1 MIECFRK
8 WRRYVAAPLVVSVAA
23 LSVPV
28 IPAQARMVSTD
39 QIVEQKVGS
48 ARERVADFLARD
60 DVRAEIQSL
69 GLAPNE
75 TEARVAA
82 LSDDEIRAIADRID
96 TLPAGQ
102 GAVGAVVGAALI
114 VFIVLLIT
122 DLAGLTDVFSFTKKG
137 ALKSN

>member
-1 MIECFRK
+1 M
-8 WRRYVAAPLVVSVAA
+8 
-23 LSVPV
+23 
-28 IPAQARMVSTD
+28 
-39 QIVEQKVGS
+39 
-48 ARERVADFLARD
+48 
-60 DVRAEIQSL
+60 
-69 GLAPNE
+69 
-75 TEARVAA
+75 AA